1 MGITGIAGIG
11 IGLGILVF
19 GAAFG
24 IGKLG
29 AATTESM
36 ARQPEIAGKISTAAI
51 ILAALIEGFTFF
63 AIIVALLASGKVEAP
78 AKAETTVTAPADHK

>member
-1 MGITGIAGIG
+1 MGIMGIG
-11 IGLGILVF
+11 LGLGILVF

-29 AATTESM
+29 AAATESM

-63 AIIVALLASGKVEAP
+63 AIITSGGAADKVVKEVNTSAP
-78 AKAETTVTAPADHK
+78 STIVVPRN

>member
-1 MGITGIAGIG
+1 MGIMG
-11 IGLGILVF
+11 IGLGMGILVF

-29 AATTESM
+29 ASATEAM
-36 ARQPEIAGKISTAAI
+36 ARQPEVAGKISTAAI

-63 AIIVALLASGKVEAP
+63 AIITAGGAGDKAVEA
-78 AKAETTVTAPADHK
+78 AKQEATARAEAAKH

>member
-1 MGITGIAGIG
+1 MEFLG
-11 IGLGILVF
+11 IGLGLGMIVI

-29 AATTESM
+29 SSATESM
-36 ARQPEIAGKISTAAI
+36 ARQPEVAGKISTAAI

-63 AIIVALLASGKVEAP
+63 AIITGGQAADKAVTAVQAKPVVVEA
-78 AKAETTVTAPADHK
+78 HK